1 MYDCPTRGASS
12 PMSGRGTNP
21 MRGAMT
27 GGFLGGMNPAALIAG
42 VIVLSG
48 FMRR

>member
-1 MYDCPTRGASS
+1 MYDCPTRGSSAPARAASS
-12 PMSGRGTNP
+12 MARPM
-21 MRGAMT
+21 MT
-27 GGFLGGMNPAALIAG
+27 GFLGGLNPTALIAG

>member
-1 MYDCPTRGASS
+1 MYDCPTRGNSAPVRAASGMAR
-12 PMSGRGTNP
+12 PMS
-21 MRGAMT
+21 
-27 GGFLGGMNPAALIAG
+27 GFLGGMNPTALIAG

>member
-1 MYDCPTRGASS
+1 MYDCPTRGSSAPVRAASGMAR
-12 PMSGRGTNP
+12 PMSS
-21 MRGAMT
+21 
-27 GGFLGGMNPAALIAG
+27 GFLGGMNPTALIAG

>member
-1 MYDCPTRGASS
+1 MYDCPTRGSSAPSRAASMAR
-12 PMSGRGTNP
+12 PMS
-21 MRGAMT
+21 
-27 GGFLGGMNPAALIAG
+27 GFLGGMNPTALIAG